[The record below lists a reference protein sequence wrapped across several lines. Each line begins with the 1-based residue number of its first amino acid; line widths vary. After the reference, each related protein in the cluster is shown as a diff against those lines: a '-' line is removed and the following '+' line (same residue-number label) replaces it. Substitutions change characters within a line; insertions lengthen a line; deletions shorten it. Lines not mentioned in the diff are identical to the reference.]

1 MFSLCEQGHYVKAK
15 ALSGLERTE
24 EALKEFLYCVA
35 LNPEWSSMKK
45 EAQKVSNVL
54 AGCFLAITLL
64 CGGAYITRMV
74 YLWILLQICRLGH
87 SSL

>member
-1 MFSLCEQGHYVKAK
+1 MFPLCEQGHYVKAK

-45 EAQKVSNVL
+45 EAQKV
-54 AGCFLAITLL
+54 
-64 CGGAYITRMV
+64 
-74 YLWILLQICRLGH
+74 
-87 SSL
+87 

>member
-1 MFSLCEQGHYVKAK
+1 MKAK

-45 EAQKVSNVL
+45 EAQKVSTVFTV
-54 AGCFLAITLL
+54 CFLAITLL
-64 CGGAYITRMV
+64 CRGASITEIV
-74 YLWILLQICRLGH
+74 YL
-87 SSL
+87 

>member
-54 AGCFLAITLL
+54 LGYRTA
-64 CGGAYITRMV
+64 
-74 YLWILLQICRLGH
+74 LWWCLHRRDCVFEDSIANF
-87 SSL
+87 

>member
-1 MFSLCEQGHYVKAK
+1 MKAK

-45 EAQKVSNVL
+45 EAQKVADVFNV
-54 AGCFLAITLL
+54 CFLAIALL
-64 CGGAYITRMV
+64 CRGASVTEIV
-74 YLWILLQICRLGH
+74 YL
-87 SSL
+87 

>member
-1 MFSLCEQGHYVKAK
+1 MKAK

-45 EAQKVSNVL
+45 EAQKVKNVFT
-54 AGCFLAITLL
+54 GHFLVIMLL
-64 CGGAYITRMV
+64 
-74 YLWILLQICRLGH
+74 LLLQPSRIHVIL
-87 SSL
+87 SDSKQPKDNLIW

>member
-1 MFSLCEQGHYVKAK
+1 MKAK

-45 EAQKVSNVL
+45 EAQKVQNVFT
-54 AGCFLAITLL
+54 GYLAIVLL
-64 CGGAYITRMV
+64 LIPQPSKMHGISGDSK
-74 YLWILLQICRLGH
+74 H
-87 SSL
+87 PKDSLIQ

>member
-1 MFSLCEQGHYVKAK
+1 MNFQVCLATTSEMISRFVSFPLCEQGHYVKAK

-45 EAQKVSNVL
+45 EAQKV
-54 AGCFLAITLL
+54 
-64 CGGAYITRMV
+64 
-74 YLWILLQICRLGH
+74 
-87 SSL
+87 